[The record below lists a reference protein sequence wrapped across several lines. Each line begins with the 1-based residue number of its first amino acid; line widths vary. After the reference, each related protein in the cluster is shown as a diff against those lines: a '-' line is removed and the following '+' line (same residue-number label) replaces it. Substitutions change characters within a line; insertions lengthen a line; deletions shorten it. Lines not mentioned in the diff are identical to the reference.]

1 MGKMR
6 TPPEAPG
13 GGKNIPRLA
22 GGQVCQVLALA
33 PTRMV
38 LGCPDSSSALNTWL
52 GYLHWGRSQRQ
63 AELYP
68 GDLHWVT
75 ESSPQTLLLCRGA
88 ILIGD
93 KRKGCYQNSHA
104 SLGYKKR
111 NSAENE
117 TSDHAGLDLQEELR
131 RHFLATH
138 LRGI

>member
-6 TPPEAPG
+6 TPPEAPR

-22 GGQVCQVLALA
+22 GGQVCQVLAPA

-52 GYLHWGRSQRQ
+52 GYLHWGRSQRR

-88 ILIGD
+88 ILIGGALLSGS
-93 KRKGCYQNSHA
+93 RLF
-104 SLGYKKR
+104 SLPGMFSSNCLCLPGQSLIPRDSVWGHLFQKVF
-111 NSAENE
+111 
-117 TSDHAGLDLQEELR
+117 LD
-131 RHFLATH
+131 
-138 LRGI
+138 